1 MARKTALR
9 ASFVNE
15 MKETERTMKD
25 RNTTDVEMPVTS
37 EDTGVWGSDIF
48 AEMLRGLGVKYVAL
62 NPGSSFRGLHDSL
75 VNKLGN
81 RDPQMLLC
89 LHEEHA
95 VAIAHGYAKVTGE
108 PLAVILHSNV
118 GLMHGSMSIFNAWCD
133 RVPMLVYGATGP
145 VDAAL
150 RRPWIDWLHTCR
162 DQGALIRNYV
172 KWDDQPGSMEA
183 ALESMLRAD
192 VIARTEPTGPT
203 YVSFDVSI
211 QEKKHAEAPAL
222 PDFSR
227 FRPPLPAAPSAEGVA
242 QAAALLKQAKRPVVL
257 AGRVSRDPAD
267 WARRVALVEALG
279 AEVLTDIR
287 IGASFPTD
295 HPQHRGKPS
304 FFIDDVSG
312 EVLRQADVILSL
324 DWLDLAG
331 TLKLAGKLGAKVIQ
345 VSLDHQLHN
354 GWGMEHQALP
364 ALDLH
369 LACTPDVATHALADA
384 LGIGAGDAP
393 ADLPVKPAFDAPAE
407 ETPLDIMTLAGALGQ
422 GLDGICASMVR
433 LPLGWAGESWHFR
446 HPLDFLGYD
455 GGGGIGSGPGM
466 LIGAALA
473 LKDSDR
479 LPVAVLGDGDFMMAA
494 SAFWTAAHYGTP
506 FLAVVSNNQSFYND
520 EVHQERVAV
529 ERNRPVENKWI
540 GQRIGDPDID
550 IAAVARAQGCEGIGP
565 VSTAGELVE
574 AVRKGIEMVK
584 AGKSVVI
591 DAHVQPGYNPNM
603 VAGLTRSE

>member
-1 MARKTALR
+1 MSEQKPTR
-9 ASFVNE
+9 V
-15 MKETERTMKD
+15 ET
-25 RNTTDVEMPVTS
+25 PVPS
-37 EDTGVWGSDIF
+37 EGNGVWGSDIF
-48 AEMLRGLGVKYVAL
+48 AEVLRGLGVKYVAL

-75 VNKLGN
+75 VNHLGN
-81 RDPQMLLC
+81 HDPQMLLC

-118 GLMHGSMSIFNAWCD
+118 GLMHGTMAIFNAWCD
-133 RVPMLVYGATGP
+133 RVPVLIYGATGP

-162 DQGALIRNYV
+162 DQAAMIRNYV

-183 ALESMLRAD
+183 AIDSMVRASM
-192 VIARTEPTGPT
+192 IARTEPTGPT
-203 YVSFDVSI
+203 YVNFDVSI
-211 QEKKHAEAPAL
+211 QEKQHQSVPAL
-222 PDFSR
+222 PDYAR
-227 FRPPLPAAPSAEGVA
+227 YQPPLPAAPSAEGVA
-242 QAAALLKQAKRPVVL
+242 RATELLKNAKKPVVL

-295 HPQHRGKPS
+295 HAQHRGKPA
-304 FFIDDVSG
+304 FFIDDAAG
-312 EVLRQADVILSL
+312 EVLRGADVILSL

-331 TLKLAGKLGAKVIQ
+331 TLKLAGKVEAKVIQ

-354 GWGMEHQALP
+354 GWGMEHQAMP
-364 ALDLH
+364 ATDLH
-369 LACTPDVATHALADA
+369 LACAPDRATHAIADA
-384 LGIGAGDAP
+384 LGVGAGTEP
-393 ADLPVKPAFDAPAE
+393 ADQPVKPALSAPSA
-407 ETPLDIMTLAGALGQ
+407 ETPLDIMTLAGALGE
-422 GLDGICASMVR
+422 GLDGVCASMVR
-433 LPLGWAGESWHFR
+433 LPLGWAGEAWHFR
-446 HPLDFLGYD
+446 HPLDFLGSD
-455 GGGGIGSGPGM
+455 GGAGIGSGPGM

-473 LKDSDR
+473 LKDSGR
-479 LPVAVLGDGDFMMAA
+479 VPVAVLGDGDFMMAA

-506 FLAVVSNNQSFYND
+506 FLAVVSNNRSFYND

-529 ERNRPVENKWI
+529 ARNRPVENKWI

-574 AVRKGIEMVK
+574 AVKKGLELVK
-584 AGKSVVI
+584 EGKSVVI
-591 DAHVQPGYNPNM
+591 DARVQPGYNPNM

>member
-1 MARKTALR
+1 MNDLTPQR
-9 ASFVNE
+9 V
-15 MKETERTMKD
+15 ET
-25 RNTTDVEMPVTS
+25 PLPS
-37 EDTGVWGSDIF
+37 EDNGVWGSDIF
-48 AEMLRGLGVKYVAL
+48 AEVLRGLGVKYVAL

-81 RDPQMLLC
+81 HDPQMLLC

-118 GLMHGSMSIFNAWCD
+118 GLMHGTMAIFNAWCD
-133 RVPMLVYGATGP
+133 RVPVLIYGATGP
-145 VDAAL
+145 VDAAM

-162 DQGALIRNYV
+162 DQASMIRNYV
-172 KWDDQPGSMEA
+172 KWDDQPASMGA
-183 ALESMLRAD
+183 AIESMLRAD
-192 VIARTEPTGPT
+192 VIARTAPFGPT
-203 YVSFDVSI
+203 YVNFDVSI
-211 QEKKHAEAPAL
+211 QEKQHESVPAL
-222 PDFSR
+222 PDYAR
-227 FRPPLPAAPSAEGVA
+227 YQPPMPADPSAKGVA
-242 QAAALLKQAKRPVVL
+242 QAAELLKGAKNPVIL

-267 WARRVALVEALG
+267 WARRVALAEALG
-279 AEVLTDIR
+279 AEVLSDIR

-295 HPQHRGKPS
+295 HPLHRGKPA
-304 FFIDDVSG
+304 FFIDDAAG
-312 EVLRQADVILSL
+312 EVLRSADVILSL
-324 DWLDLAG
+324 DWLDVAG
-331 TLKLAGKLGAKVIQ
+331 TLKLGGEIKAKVIQ
-345 VSLDHQLHN
+345 ASIDYQLHN

-369 LACTPDVATHALADA
+369 LASTPDAAVHAIADA
-384 LGIGAGDAP
+384 LGVGAGTLP
-393 ADLPVKPAFDAPAE
+393 EDLPVKPALDAPPAD
-407 ETPLDIMTLAGALGQ
+407 TPLDIMTLAGALGE
-422 GLDGICASMVR
+422 GLDGVCASMVR

-446 HPLDFLGYD
+446 HPLDFLGSD
-455 GGGGIGSGPGM
+455 GGAGIGSGPGM

-506 FLAVVSNNQSFYND
+506 FLAVVSNNRSFYND

-529 ERNRPVENKWI
+529 ARNRPVENKWI

-550 IAAVARAQGCEGIGP
+550 IAGVARAQGCEGIGP
-565 VSTAGELVE
+565 VTTAGELVE
-574 AVRKGIEMVK
+574 AVRKGIAMVQE
-584 AGKSVVI
+584 GKSVVI
-591 DAHVQPGYNPNM
+591 DARVQPGYNPNM

>member
-1 MARKTALR
+1 MMSEQKPTR
-9 ASFVNE
+9 V
-15 MKETERTMKD
+15 ET
-25 RNTTDVEMPVTS
+25 PVPS
-37 EDTGVWGSDIF
+37 EGNGVWGSDIF
-48 AEMLRGLGVKYVAL
+48 AEVLRGLGVKYVAL

-75 VNKLGN
+75 VNHLGN
-81 RDPQMLLC
+81 HDPQMLLC

-118 GLMHGSMSIFNAWCD
+118 GLMHGTMAIFNAWCD
-133 RVPMLVYGATGP
+133 RVPVLIYGATGP

-162 DQGALIRNYV
+162 DQAAMIRNYV

-183 ALESMLRAD
+183 AIDSMVRASM
-192 VIARTEPTGPT
+192 IARTEPTGPT
-203 YVSFDVSI
+203 YVNFDVSI
-211 QEKKHAEAPAL
+211 QEKQHQSVPAL
-222 PDFSR
+222 PDYAR
-227 FRPPLPAAPSAEGVA
+227 YQPPLPAAPSAEGVA
-242 QAAALLKQAKRPVVL
+242 RATELLKNAKKPVVL

-295 HPQHRGKPS
+295 HAQHRGKPA
-304 FFIDDVSG
+304 FFIDDAAG
-312 EVLRQADVILSL
+312 EVLRGADVILSL

-331 TLKLAGKLGAKVIQ
+331 TLKLAGKVEAKVIQ

-354 GWGMEHQALP
+354 GWGMEHQAMP
-364 ALDLH
+364 ATDLH
-369 LACTPDVATHALADA
+369 LACAPDRATHAIADA
-384 LGIGAGDAP
+384 LGVGAGTEP
-393 ADLPVKPAFDAPAE
+393 ADQPVKPALSAPSA
-407 ETPLDIMTLAGALGQ
+407 ETPLDIMTLAGALGE
-422 GLDGICASMVR
+422 GLDGVCASMVR
-433 LPLGWAGESWHFR
+433 LPLGWAGEAWHFR
-446 HPLDFLGYD
+446 HPLDFLGSD
-455 GGGGIGSGPGM
+455 GGAGIGSGPGM

-473 LKDSDR
+473 LKDSGR
-479 LPVAVLGDGDFMMAA
+479 VPVAVLGDGDFMMAA

-506 FLAVVSNNQSFYND
+506 FLAVVSNNRSFYND

-529 ERNRPVENKWI
+529 ARNRPVENKWI

-574 AVRKGIEMVK
+574 AVKKGLELVK
-584 AGKSVVI
+584 EGKSVVI
-591 DAHVQPGYNPNM
+591 DARVQPGYNPNM

>member
-1 MARKTALR
+1 MNDLTPQR
-9 ASFVNE
+9 V
-15 MKETERTMKD
+15 ET
-25 RNTTDVEMPVTS
+25 PLPS
-37 EDTGVWGSDIF
+37 EDNGVWGSDIF
-48 AEMLRGLGVKYVAL
+48 AEVLRGLGVKYVAL

-81 RDPQMLLC
+81 HDPQMLLC

-118 GLMHGSMSIFNAWCD
+118 GLMHGTMAIFNAWCD
-133 RVPMLVYGATGP
+133 RVPVLIYGATGP
-145 VDAAL
+145 VDAAM

-162 DQGALIRNYV
+162 DQASMIRNYV
-172 KWDDQPGSMEA
+172 KWDDQPASMGA
-183 ALESMLRAD
+183 AIESMLRAD
-192 VIARTEPTGPT
+192 VIARTAPFGPT
-203 YVSFDVSI
+203 YVNFDVSI
-211 QEKKHAEAPAL
+211 QEKQHESVPAL
-222 PDFSR
+222 PDYAR
-227 FRPPLPAAPSAEGVA
+227 YQPPMPADPSATGVA
-242 QAAALLKQAKRPVVL
+242 QAAELLKGAKTPVIL

-267 WARRVALVEALG
+267 WARRVALAEALG

-295 HPQHRGKPS
+295 HPQHRGKPA
-304 FFIDDVSG
+304 FFIDDAAG
-312 EVLRQADVILSL
+312 EVLRRADVILSL
-324 DWLDLAG
+324 DWLDVAG
-331 TLKLAGKLGAKVIQ
+331 TLKLGGEIKAKVIQ
-345 VSLDHQLHN
+345 ASIDYQLHN

-369 LACTPDVATHALADA
+369 LASTPDAAVHALADA
-384 LGIGAGDAP
+384 LGVGAGTLP
-393 ADLPVKPAFDAPAE
+393 EDLPVKPALDAPPAD
-407 ETPLDIMTLAGALGQ
+407 TPLDIMTLAGALGE
-422 GLDGICASMVR
+422 GLDGVCASMVR

-446 HPLDFLGYD
+446 HPLDFLGSD
-455 GGGGIGSGPGM
+455 GGAGIGSGPGM

-506 FLAVVSNNQSFYND
+506 FLAVVSNNRSFYND

-529 ERNRPVENKWI
+529 ARNRPVENKWI

-550 IAAVARAQGCEGIGP
+550 IAGVARAQGCEGIGP
-565 VSTAGELVE
+565 VTTAGELVE
-574 AVRKGIEMVK
+574 AVRKGIAMVQE
-584 AGKSVVI
+584 GKSVVI
-591 DAHVQPGYNPNM
+591 DARVQPGYNPNM